1 MKKVILL
8 TLLICL
14 GTANSQWVSNYWG
27 SSTEDDN
34 VLNAKG
40 LAVDVDNTG
49 NCYVAGY
56 VFDANTGNDIVIIKY
71 DVEGDTLWTSSYN
84 GNANSED
91 KAFGIIADD
100 LGNIYVTGEI
110 SIVGRSYELFVMKY
124 TSDGEFKWI
133 KTYGATSQNLEDK
146 GLAITSDITGDIYVT
161 GFVTNNDGSTDIIVR
176 KYSPNGNVIFS
187 KTEDGQ
193 YNMDSEGNSIAVD
206 DNERVYVTGYTTT
219 PDNSTDIITLKYN
232 QNGNLQWSKTIDGP
246 GSETDKAF
254 GIVVDENDNIYISG
268 YLTQSNNDSNS
279 LAVIRKYSPT
289 GSVVW
294 TDTYDGSGNQSTD
307 KAFGLVVD
315 TANDMIYLAG
325 QTKVASN
332 KLDYLAIKYTLSG
345 TRKWVQ
351 TYNGPGD
358 GDDIANAVAMLQNNK
373 IVITGQSW
381 GVNSNFD
388 YATVKFN
395 KNGNINGISRYSMSG
410 NSDDIAKDV
419 AVSKTEDHNIYV
431 TGYSELVIDGSQNSY
446 CISTV
451 MIQNEK
457 DDAETNP
464 EIPSKFNLYQNYPN
478 PFNPST
484 TIKFDLSK
492 SSNVKIIIYDMLG
505 KVVETL
511 VNQNMEAGNYSIAY
525 TPKNLAS
532 GIYFY
537 QFTAGEFQ
545 DIKKMTL
552 VK

>member
-1 MKKVILL
+1 
-8 TLLICL
+8 
-14 GTANSQWVSNYWG
+14 
-27 SSTEDDN
+27 
-34 VLNAKG
+34 
-40 LAVDVDNTG
+40 
-49 NCYVAGY
+49 
-56 VFDANTGNDIVIIKY
+56 
-71 DVEGDTLWTSSYN
+71 
-84 GNANSED
+84 
-91 KAFGIIADD
+91 
-100 LGNIYVTGEI
+100 
-110 SIVGRSYELFVMKY
+110 
-124 TSDGEFKWI
+124 
-133 KTYGATSQNLEDK
+133 
-146 GLAITSDITGDIYVT
+146 
-161 GFVTNNDGSTDIIVR
+161 
-176 KYSPNGNVIFS
+176 FS